1 VYVAER
7 KGEGDRK
14 ERGGERER
22 ERDRKKQIVRNGVRI
37 EMQRKNETYTERKWS
52 DIRRLRE

>member
-1 VYVAER
+1 MCVWQRGRER
-7 KGEGDRK
+7 ETEKREG
-14 ERGGERER
+14 ER